1 MVIRTTRQPWPSSSL
16 PPPSS
21 SFSQSA
27 HCASAPRGT
36 IVPSRSG
43 LRAVALGYLVVVLL
57 APLAMVFYR
66 TFESG
71 LHPVWQTLSD
81 PNTLHAFEVTL
92 IATGIAV
99 PLNTVFGVLCGLAVV
114 RRRFPGK
121 GLLNAFIDLPL
132 AVSPVVIG
140 LCLYLLYAP
149 RTGWFGSWFLGHG
162 FRILFALP
170 AIVLATVFVSVPFV
184 AREVIPTLRELGNE
198 QEQAA
203 ATLGA
208 NRWQRF
214 WLITLPSIRW
224 AVIYGVVLTTA
235 RCLGEYG
242 AVAVVSGNIVGKTE
256 TATLRVE
263 DYVVNCQTSG
273 AYAIAVVLAAIAV
286 AVLVLM
292 TMVKPKEDTARAPI

>member
-1 MVIRTTRQPWPSSSL
+1 
-16 PPPSS
+16 
-21 SFSQSA
+21 
-27 HCASAPRGT
+27 
-36 IVPSRSG
+36 VPSRLG
-43 LRAVALGYLVVVLL
+43 LRAVALAYLVLILL
-57 APLAMVFYR
+57 APLVMVFYR

-81 PNTLHAFEVTL
+81 PDTIHAFQVTL
-92 IATGIAV
+92 VATAIAV
-99 PLNTVFGVLCGLAVV
+99 PLNTVFGVLCGLAIV

-140 LCLYLLYAP
+140 LCLFLLYGRA
-149 RTGWFGSWFLGHG
+149 GWFGGWFLGHG
-162 FRILFALP
+162 VQILFALP

-208 NRWQRF
+208 TRWQRF
-214 WLITLPSIRW
+214 WRITLPSIRW

-242 AVAVVSGNIVGKTE
+242 AVAVVSGRIQGRTE
-256 TATLRVE
+256 TATLRV
-263 DYVVNCQTSG
+263 DDLLQNFHTAG
-273 AYAIAVVLAAIAV
+273 AYAVSLVLATVAVV
-286 AVLVLM
+286 VLVAM
-292 TMVKPKEDTARAPI
+292 TVIRPREGSL

>member
-1 MVIRTTRQPWPSSSL
+1 V
-16 PPPSS
+16 
-21 SFSQSA
+21 
-27 HCASAPRGT
+27 PR
-36 IVPSRSG
+36 RLG
-43 LRAVALGYLVVVLL
+43 LRAVALGYLVVILL
-57 APLAMVFYR
+57 APLGMVFYR

-71 LHPVWQTLSD
+71 LHPVWQTLSNHD
-81 PNTLHAFEVTL
+81 TVHAFQVTL
-92 IATGIAV
+92 IATAIAV
-99 PLNTVFGVLCGLAVV
+99 PLNTVFGVLCGLAIV

-121 GLLNAFIDLPL
+121 GVLNAFIDLPL
-132 AVSPVVIG
+132 AVSPVVVG
-140 LCLYLLYAP
+140 LCLYLLYG

-162 FRILFALP
+162 IQFLFALP

-184 AREVIPTLRELGNE
+184 AREVIPTLRELGHE

-242 AVAVVSGNIVGKTE
+242 AVAVVSGNIIGKTE
-256 TATLRVE
+256 TATTLVQ
-263 DYVVNCQTSG
+263 DLTQNFHTAG
-273 AYAIAVVLAAIAV
+273 AYAVSLVLATIAVV
-286 AVLVLM
+286 VLVAM
-292 TMVKPKEDTARAPI
+292 TVIRPREGAL

>member
-1 MVIRTTRQPWPSSSL
+1 V
-16 PPPSS
+16 
-21 SFSQSA
+21 
-27 HCASAPRGT
+27 PR
-36 IVPSRSG
+36 RLG
-43 LRAVALGYLVVVLL
+43 LRAVALGYLVVILL
-57 APLAMVFYR
+57 APLGMVFYR

-71 LHPVWQTLSD
+71 LHPIWQTLSD
-81 PNTLHAFEVTL
+81 PNTVHAFEVTL

-99 PLNTVFGVLCGLAVV
+99 PLNTLFGVLCALAIV

-140 LCLYLLYAP
+140 LCLYLLYG
-149 RTGWFGSWFLGHG
+149 RTGWFGSWLLGHG
-162 FRILFALP
+162 IQVLFALP

-214 WLITLPSIRW
+214 WRITLPSIRW

-242 AVAVVSGNIVGKTE
+242 AVAVVSGRIVGKTE
-256 TATLRVE
+256 TATTLVE
-263 DYVVNCQTSG
+263 DLTLNFNTAG
-273 AYAIAVVLAAIAV
+273 AYAVSLVLATIAVV
-286 AVLVLM
+286 VLVAM
-292 TMVKPKEDTARAPI
+292 TVIRPREGTT